1 MSHWYS
7 YSLAADLSVKDFAAA
22 LVLAYVAT
30 ESLHGASQTRLDAA
44 IFVAPALRVCVIDAS
59 TPVGRDLNRLF
70 IGFLSEVA
78 GPDAFL
84 TQRITLTT
92 AA

>member
-1 MSHWYS
+1 MSHWYR
-7 YSLAADLSVKDFAAA
+7 YSLATDLSVEDFAAA
-22 LVLAYVAT
+22 LALAYLAT

-44 IFVAPALRVCVIDAS
+44 IFVAPAIKVCVMDAS

-70 IGFLSEVA
+70 VGFLSKVA
-78 GPDAFL
+78 GQDAFL